1 MLNKLALRNV
11 KRSMRDYLV
20 YLITMIAV
28 AAMMFAFNSLI
39 FSKDIQEMCSEAMVL
54 GAMLGMATFFIV
66 LIVAW
71 LINYMARFM
80 LEKRSREFATYLL
93 IGLKKKELS
102 RLYMKENLLIG
113 TVALILGIG
122 LGTLLQQIIMTVF
135 YSIFSEDYHLRIQM
149 NGWCLFMT
157 VCCYY
162 ACYLFALRRN
172 RKMFKKMTIAELL
185 RMDRK
190 NDEIK
195 PGHEKIK
202 QWLFLLAVAYIRVVY
217 VMMVKGCSVLMA
229 LILMAGFV
237 AAVYLLSAGFSAFI
251 VCRVQKKGKGMYRK
265 ERIFL
270 YRQLSSKV
278 RTMRFTMGTL
288 TILLICALLGS
299 SFALMFA
306 RYQNQAID
314 YGMPFDVIIHS
325 STPGDDFAEEI
336 SVIKSYNPILE
347 QRTYQIYENGSQD
360 MNRYYPSHV
369 SSVMEKHADGEG
381 NFIPGREYY
390 TYDTYMK
397 LSDYNALRQML
408 GEKPVTLEEDEYA
421 LQTKS
426 RIKKDFG
433 EDIYSQQVQAG
444 GKTLTLSAVYTAG
457 FSQNGINGADYLIIV
472 PDEICDGMQAY
483 YSAYAADIE
492 GEGNVELRD
501 ALDEAHRHKH
511 GLMTYDEYEA
521 AWTAGEIGED
531 EWQDDT
537 LEAGGTDEMIVMI
550 ADLFVRDADAAELKF
565 VVTSVTF
572 PLEYIALIFV
582 FVAVT
587 ILAVQQLSDSEKYRF
602 RYDVLKKL
610 GMKRQEVD
618 RVIFRQL
625 AMFYLVPAVAAMVI
639 SSVIVIYAGNAF
651 VKMTGAYG
659 NGLYYF
665 AISLLISAGVYIIY
679 FLATYIRFKNNVQV
693 QNHDSLA
700 L

>member
-1 MLNKLALRNV
+1 MKFWDYCKDRAGVLLANAAGLLVLSVYLLLLNTTGTAVFLIDVVWISVLAVWLPVRWHFRRKYFQEIFDTLEGLDQRYLIAEVMRPAPGLEDRLYWEILRKSNKSVIEKIREMENSQREYKEYIESWIHEVKTPITAAHLICENHKDGYTRQIMTELDEIGNEVEKVLYYARMERVDRDYLIRPVSLRSIVLSAVRGEKRHLIRCGMQIDLDIDEDISVSTDEKWVEFILKQIFSNIMLNKLALRNV

-202 QWLFLLAVAYIRVVY
+202 QWLFLLAVAYILVVY
-217 VMMVKGCSVLMA
+217 VMMVRGCSVLMA

-325 STPGDDFAEEI
+325 STPGDDFA
-336 SVIKSYNPILE
+336 
-347 QRTYQIYENGSQD
+347 
-360 MNRYYPSHV
+360 
-369 SSVMEKHADGEG
+369 
-381 NFIPGREYY
+381 
-390 TYDTYMK
+390 
-397 LSDYNALRQML
+397 
-408 GEKPVTLEEDEYA
+408 
-421 LQTKS
+421 
-426 RIKKDFG
+426 
-433 EDIYSQQVQAG
+433 
-444 GKTLTLSAVYTAG
+444 
-457 FSQNGINGADYLIIV
+457 
-472 PDEICDGMQAY
+472 
-483 YSAYAADIE
+483 
-492 GEGNVELRD
+492 
-501 ALDEAHRHKH
+501 
-511 GLMTYDEYEA
+511 
-521 AWTAGEIGED
+521 
-531 EWQDDT
+531 
-537 LEAGGTDEMIVMI
+537 
-550 ADLFVRDADAAELKF
+550 
-565 VVTSVTF
+565 
-572 PLEYIALIFV
+572 
-582 FVAVT
+582 
-587 ILAVQQLSDSEKYRF
+587 
-602 RYDVLKKL
+602 
-610 GMKRQEVD
+610 
-618 RVIFRQL
+618 
-625 AMFYLVPAVAAMVI
+625 
-639 SSVIVIYAGNAF
+639 
-651 VKMTGAYG
+651 
-659 NGLYYF
+659 
-665 AISLLISAGVYIIY
+665 
-679 FLATYIRFKNNVQV
+679 
-693 QNHDSLA
+693 
-700 L
+700 